1 MDEEYQIMDED
12 YQLISA
18 SKKFKVIIESL
29 DHGTATTKEIVVMTI
44 SNVQFEIHFDYHF
57 TYDYSNGLNA
67 DKPVLT
73 KIIKSDGNDATEE
86 EIYIIKH
93 FINEY
98 YY

>member
-1 MDEEYQIMDED
+1 MDEF
-12 YQLISA
+12 QLISA

-29 DHGTATTKEIVVMTI
+29 DHGRATTKEIIVMTK
-44 SNVQFEIHFDYHF
+44 SNVQYDIHFDYHF
-57 TYDYSNGLNA
+57 TYDHSNGLMP

-86 EIYIIKH
+86 EILIIKD
-93 FINEY
+93 FINDY